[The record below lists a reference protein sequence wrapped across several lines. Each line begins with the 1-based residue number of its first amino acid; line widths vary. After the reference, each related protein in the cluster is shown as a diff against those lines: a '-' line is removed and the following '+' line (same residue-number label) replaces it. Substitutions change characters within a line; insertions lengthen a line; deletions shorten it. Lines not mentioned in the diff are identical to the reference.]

1 MSATEA
7 GVLELTAVR
16 ARAAAALEP
25 VTDTDPQVLVDLVDA
40 LHPPCLMLDW
50 DDPWLTPGLQ
60 AQRVMGPCVWEA
72 SLSVL
77 CVAGRV
83 EPGPGVATL
92 EELVTY
98 TIDRFKFDPYPW
110 PVATAQSPRRFDI
123 GGVTYLGA
131 RVGYRVP
138 VTI

>member
-1 MSATEA
+1 VSATET

-25 VTDTDPQVLVDLVDA
+25 ATDSDPAVLVDLVDA
-40 LHPPCLMLDW
+40 VHPPVLMLDW
-50 DDPWLTPGLQ
+50 DDPWLTPGLDN
-60 AQRVMGPCVWEA
+60 RPVMGPCVWQA
-72 SLSVL
+72 NLSVI
-77 CVAGRV
+77 CIASRV
-83 EPGPGVATL
+83 EPGPGVETL
-92 EELVTY
+92 EQLVTY
-98 TIDRFKFDPYPW
+98 TIDRFRYDPYPW

-138 VTI
+138 VTV